1 MNDGDQS
8 RRQPAAESKPQPQ
21 PGRVQGQATL
31 PRDIAREAL
40 QQSLDRR
47 W

>member
-1 MNDGDQS
+1 MNNGNA
-8 RRQPAAESKPQPQ
+8 PKPQPQ
-21 PGRVQGQATL
+21 PRPEPGPGQATP
-31 PRDIAREAL
+31 PRDVAREAL

>member
-1 MNDGDQS
+1 MNNGNA
-8 RRQPAAESKPQPQ
+8 PKPQPQ
-21 PGRVQGQATL
+21 PRPEPGPAQATL
-31 PRDIAREAL
+31 PRDTAREAL

>member
-1 MNDGDQS
+1 MNNGNT
-8 RRQPAAESKPQPQ
+8 PKPQPSDRLSTTR
-21 PGRVQGQATL
+21 PNTGPGQATL